1 MFAVSVSLFLYLRIC
16 LNSLADRLELNGS
29 TLQFNLTDA
38 LGSIL
43 TSLSSSAILGEQ
55 VYNPSGNRRL
65 ILR

>member
-29 TLQFNLTDA
+29 TLQFNLT
-38 LGSIL
+38 
-43 TSLSSSAILGEQ
+43 SSAILSEQ